1 MSWLTDKFKKY
12 KPKFK
17 KIARLVED
25 RFAGNWVNC
34 TKCKK
39 ILYKTELEEN
49 LHVCIH
55 CNFHLRISPQ
65 QRFKILFDDGK
76 YETIESL
83 LVPDDPLNFY
93 DSKSYKKRLEDARKK
108 TGKHDCVEL
117 GVGKMNGMDVV
128 IGSMEF
134 EFIGGTLGRQAG
146 ESFIY
151 GAEYAFQN
159 NIPYIFHACSG
170 GARLQE
176 NMFALVNLPRTIIA
190 VNSLK
195 ENKIPFISVC
205 TSPTGGG
212 VTASFGMLGD
222 VNIGEMGADIL
233 FAGRKVI
240 AGTVKEPLPENFQKA
255 EYLLE
260 KGMLDLVLHRKDMKK
275 TISTLLSQLTNKNK
289 TFLSDS
295 KIIDDQQQSPLGS
308 IGSVDPIPKA
318 TS

>member
-1 MSWLTDKFKKY
+1 
-12 KPKFK
+12 
-17 KIARLVED
+17 
-25 RFAGNWVNC
+25 
-34 TKCKK
+34 
-39 ILYKTELEEN
+39 
-49 LHVCIH
+49 
-55 CNFHLRISPQ
+55 
-65 QRFKILFDDGK
+65 
-76 YETIESL
+76 
-83 LVPDDPLNFY
+83 
-93 DSKSYKKRLEDARKK
+93 
-108 TGKHDCVEL
+108 
-117 GVGKMNGMDVV
+117 
-128 IGSMEF
+128 
-134 EFIGGTLGRQAG
+134 
-146 ESFIY
+146 
-151 GAEYAFQN
+151 
-159 NIPYIFHACSG
+159 
-170 GARLQE
+170 
-176 NMFALVNLPRTIIA
+176 MFALVNLPRTIIA

-295 KIIDDQQQSPLGS
+295 KIIDEQQQSILGS
-308 IGSVDPIPKA
+308 VGSIDPISKI